1 MAARLQFSIVVG
13 TPPGVRDAHTLARHA
28 ARAEELGF
36 VKLWLGDHLYL
47 PGPTTHAPL
56 ALAVIAAATERVPV
70 GFCAYVLPLR
80 DPLHAAKELA
90 ALDILSGGRLIA
102 GLAAG
107 SNEREFEIFGIPFAE
122 RGDRLDEGLEALT
135 RLWAGEPVS
144 FEGRFYRFPT
154 VTLAPAPV
162 QSTSGGHPPIWIGSW
177 TGNRRSAERVARY
190 ADGWQASGLHTPVS
204 DIAKGWR
211 HIEAACRAVG
221 RDPGTIRRSYVNTIV
236 RLDSTR
242 ERAMEA
248 APPAPFRTDVDL
260 RIIGTPDDAIARLQ
274 ELADAGI
281 EEVGLTAVGTSIEQ
295 MELFA
300 HEVMPAFDA

>member
-1 MAARLQFSIVVG
+1 MASRLQFSIVVG
-13 TPPGVRDAHTLARHA
+13 TPPGSRDAHTLARHA

-47 PGPTTHAPL
+47 PGPTAHAPL
-56 ALAVIAAATERVPV
+56 ALAVIAAATERVPI

-80 DPLHAAKELA
+80 EPLHAAKELT

-107 SNEREFEIFGIPFAE
+107 SNQAEFEIFGIPFTE
-122 RGDRLDEGLEALT
+122 RGDRLDEGLDALT
-135 RLWAGEPVS
+135 QLWSGGPVS
-144 FEGRFYRFPT
+144 FDGRFYHFT
-154 VTLAPAPV
+154 HATLAPPPV
-162 QSTSGGHPPIWIGSW
+162 QQPHPPIWIGSW

-190 ADGWQASGLHTPVS
+190 ADGWQASGLHTPVP
-204 DIAKGWR
+204 DLARGWQ
-211 HIEAACRAVG
+211 HIEAACRASG
-221 RDPGTIRRSYVNTIV
+221 RDPSTIRRSYVNTIV
-236 RLDSTR
+236 RLDSSR

-248 APPAPFRTDVDL
+248 APPPPFRTDVDL
-260 RIIGTPDDAIARLQ
+260 RIIGTPDDAIVRLQ

-300 HEVMPAFDA
+300 REVMPAFA